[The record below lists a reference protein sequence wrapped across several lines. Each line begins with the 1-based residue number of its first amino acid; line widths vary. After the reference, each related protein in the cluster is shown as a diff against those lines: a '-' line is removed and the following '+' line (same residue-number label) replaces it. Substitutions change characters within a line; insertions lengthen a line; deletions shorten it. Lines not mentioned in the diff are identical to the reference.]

1 MLNRFL
7 SENPRANFV
16 FQVAIAFISSTIF
29 GFAMKFFLIPGNIFS
44 AGVPGLAQLVRV
56 FVEPTP
62 LAAFLTTGNLYFLIN
77 VPILILAYLKL
88 GHQFTFLTI
97 TVVVF
102 TTIMTNFFPVTVI
115 SENPMINA
123 IVGGTLVGFA
133 GGITIKY
140 GMSGGG
146 FDIITIIMSRAFG
159 VNVGVL
165 NIIVNSFIVFGSG
178 FLYDWE
184 IAIFTMISIYVSS
197 RVIDTIHTGEQRL
210 TAFIVTHDPAS
221 VTASIRS
228 RLVRSSTI
236 LDARGGYTGDKRDV
250 IMIVINRYELHE
262 LQMAI
267 LDSDPTAFVNIIQ
280 STKVLGQF
288 LSKDQQQQLRKQ
300 YQNQS
305 KVA

>member
-1 MLNRFL
+1 MLNKFL

-159 VNVGVL
+159 INVGVL
-165 NIIVNSFIVFGSG
+165 NVLVNSFIVFGSG